1 MSGKWIVRGRIVA
14 MGIALAAAM
23 LLFAAREAGAGFYP
37 VAQCGWNA
45 AGLDADWWDSTG
57 GAKFR
62 PDAYCGEP
70 GAHAKSLTR
79 DGQGTVSGTRFAR
92 WRWNA
97 PPTTNIRHVRGVWW
111 QVLHDGLEQRLGAI
125 DAGGTF
131 SPFLLASTTNVFGR
145 EFAFT
150 FTPSVPAIED
160 RLLCARGDSKWCS
173 LDPGSWSSLRSLTL
187 TIDDGVPPGAWITGG
202 DLTDGGWRRGNQ
214 FVSVDGYDAG
224 SGVRFGETTLDG
236 ARVGLSEYP
245 CEQALIEGE
254 WRATRM
260 RPCLTNVSAVH
271 WVATTGFSDGAHT
284 LGHCTSDFA
293 GNAACAPS
301 RTVLIDNN
309 PPAHPHSVALVGGE
323 GWRRV
328 NDFDLAWLN
337 PDQGAGSPIGG
348 ATWRLLGPAY
358 DTGVRFAPGRWRTA
372 MQDLSVPAAG
382 AYSLQLWLRD
392 EAGNEA
398 PASAVTV
405 PLRLDDL
412 RPTVAFASDE
422 GPGLPEQL
430 RATVEDGHSGPA
442 AGSILYRRADSER
455 WLELP
460 TRLVSGGAP
469 SRAQLVTAMPELAP
483 GTYLFRADAVDA
495 AGNAASTTLRADGT
509 QMALRKVAPAV
520 VPRASTRLFARLR
533 GSRGRGDRLTAPF
546 AAGAVLSGRLTK
558 ADGIGIPEREVRLV
572 SRFSRGSSEP
582 ATSVGALTGTDG
594 SFRFELPPGP
604 SRRLDV
610 YFAGDAR
617 LEPAGHSAFELR
629 VRSGIVLRAAPR
641 KLRTGQVLR
650 LSGQVRRLGTPMPR
664 RGKVVAIQ
672 YLEEAT
678 RRWRPVLVTRSGHR
692 GRFRARYRLR
702 YVTGR
707 ARIVLRAVALAE
719 ERWPY
724 APGASRSVVVHVRGS
739 RTR

>member
-1 MSGKWIVRGRIVA
+1 MSGRWIVWGRIAA
-14 MGIALAAAM
+14 MGVALATA
-23 LLFAAREAGAGFYP
+23 LLLLAAREAGAGFYP
-37 VAQCGWNA
+37 VAQCGWGA

-97 PPTTNIRHVRGVWW
+97 PPTTSIRHVRGVWW
-111 QVLHDGLEQRLGAI
+111 QVLHDGLERRLGTI
-125 DAGGTF
+125 DAAGGF
-131 SPFLLASTTNVFGR
+131 GPFLWASTTDVVQR
-145 EFAFT
+145 EFAAT

-160 RLLCARGDSKWCS
+160 RLLCARAESKWCS
-173 LDPGSWSSLRSLTL
+173 VEPGSWSSLRNLTL

-224 SGVRFGETTLDG
+224 SGVRSGETLLDG
-236 ARVGLSEYP
+236 GRVGFSEYP

-271 WVATTGFSDGAHT
+271 WVATTAFADGAHT
-284 LGHCTSDFA
+284 LGHCTADFA
-293 GNAACAPS
+293 GNSACAPA

-309 PPAHPHSVALVGGE
+309 APVHPHSAALAGGE
-323 GWRRV
+323 AWRRV
-328 NDFDLAWLN
+328 NDFDLSWVN
-337 PDQGAGSPIGG
+337 PDQGAGSPIAG
-348 ATWRLLGPAY
+348 AAWRLLGTAH
-358 DTGVRFAPGRWRTA
+358 DTGARFAAGRGRTS
-372 MQDLSVPAAG
+372 MPDLSVPAAG

-398 PASAVTV
+398 PTSAVRI

-412 RPTVAFASDE
+412 RPAVAFVTEAGT
-422 GPGLPEQL
+422 GPPEQL
-430 RATVEDGHSGPA
+430 RAVVEDGHSGPA

-455 WLELP
+455 WLELA
-460 TRLVSGGAP
+460 TKLISGDAP
-469 SRAQLVTAMPELAP
+469 GRAQLVAATPELAP
-483 GTYLFRADAVDA
+483 GSYLFRADAVDA
-495 AGNAASTTLRADGT
+495 AGNAASTTLRTDGT

-520 VPRASTRLFARLR
+520 VPRATTRLFARLR
-533 GSRGRGDRLTAPF
+533 GSRGRGDRLTVPF
-546 AAGAVLSGRLTK
+546 TSEGVLSGRLTK
-558 ADGIGIPEREVRLV
+558 ADGIGVPEREVRLV
-572 SRFSRGSSEP
+572 SRFSRGANGP
-582 ATSVGALTGTDG
+582 ATSVGVTTGADG
-594 SFRFELPPGP
+594 GFRFELPAGP
-604 SRRLDV
+604 SRRLDLS
-610 YFAGDAR
+610 FAGDGR

-629 VRSGIVLRAAPR
+629 VRSGVKLRAEPR
-641 KLRTGQVLR
+641 RLRTGQTLR
-650 LSGQVRRLGTPMPR
+650 LSGRVRRLGAPMPR

-672 YLEEAT
+672 YLEQAT
-678 RRWRPVLVTRSGHR
+678 RRWRPVLVTRTGHR
-692 GRFRARYRLR
+692 GRFRARYRFR
-702 YVTGR
+702 YVIGR
-707 ARIVLRAVALAE
+707 ARVVLRAVALAE

-724 APGASRSVVVHVRGS
+724 APGASRPLVVRVRGP